1 MSVRFRLV
9 NMFDSSVSTL
19 LATECQK
26 YSTRW
31 RVADEARAE
40 HHVGPVFEDRLDQP
54 RILGRVVFQV
64 GVLHEDHVAGGV
76 AEALRRAAPLP
87 WLFGW

>member
-31 RVADEARAE
+31 LSPMNREPID
-40 HHVGPVFEDRLDQP
+40 HVGPALEDRLDQLAGTRP
-54 RILGRVVFQV
+54 GRIQV
-64 GVLHEDHVAGGV
+64 GVLHDDDVAGRS
-76 AEALRRAAPLP
+76 A
-87 WLFGW
+87 

>member
-9 NMFDSSVSTL
+9 NMFDSVVSTL

-31 RVADEARAE
+31 LSPMKREPKTTSARSSMI
-40 HHVGPVFEDRLDQP
+40 GWISRG
-54 RILGRVVFQV
+54 ILGRIVLEV
-64 GVLHEDHVAGGV
+64 GVLDDDDVAGGV
-76 AEALRRAAPLP
+76 RESRRAGPRP
-87 WLFGW
+87 CPG